1 MEEYI
6 KEILSARVYDVAIKI
21 DGVRARGGCSIS
33 PSEPNWA
40 RVVRLCW
47 RLRWMSASFAL
58 SFLRDPAQDSPQVGE
73 FLRLTTYP
81 FQEETGNIA
90 YQTFL
95 AP

>member
-1 MEEYI
+1 
-6 KEILSARVYDVAIKI
+6 
-21 DGVRARGGCSIS
+21 
-33 PSEPNWA
+33 
-40 RVVRLCW
+40 
-47 RLRWMSASFAL
+47 MSASFAL